1 MSKISSSEDLYR
13 QLVEDGEDSWLL
25 SLLAFAIAE
34 EQRMDWMKH
43 TREQEGV
50 FPDTEAIKD
59 WYQQQPPNVM
69 SRARG
74 DAENVLQQY
83 VDEVL
88 EEVLANE
95 RREIMESAIVR
106 EIREVRRLWP
116 QFGINVAGGLV
127 GAFLFAAMLATL
139 AFIIFV
145 DPSPLQFGHG
155 VAK

>member
-1 MSKISSSEDLYR
+1 MPNISSSEDLYR

-43 TREQEGV
+43 SRNQDGV
-50 FPDTEAIKD
+50 FPDTEAIKN
-59 WYQQQPPNVM
+59 WYQQQPSSVIF
-69 SRARG
+69 RARG

-83 VDEVL
+83 ADEVL

-95 RREIMESAIVR
+95 RREILESTIVR
-106 EIREVRRLWP
+106 EVREVRRFWP

-127 GAFLFAAMLATL
+127 SAFLFAALLAIIV
-139 AFIIFV
+139 FIVFM
-145 DPSPLQFGHG
+145 DSSPLQFGHG
-155 VAK
+155 ITK

>member
-1 MSKISSSEDLYR
+1 MPKISNSEDLYR
-13 QLVEDGEDSWLL
+13 HLVEDGEGSWLL

-43 TREQEGV
+43 SREQDGV
-50 FPDTEAIKD
+50 FPNTEAIKD
-59 WYQQQPPNVM
+59 WYQQQPPSVL

-74 DAENVLQQY
+74 DAEIVLQQY
-83 VDEVL
+83 VDAVL
-88 EEVLANE
+88 EEVLTNE

-127 GAFLFAAMLATL
+127 GALLFAALLATV
-139 AFIIFV
+139 AFIVFV
-145 DPSPLQFGHG
+145 DPSPLQFGHS
-155 VAK
+155 VTK

>member
-1 MSKISSSEDLYR
+1 MPKISNSEDLYR
-13 QLVEDGEDSWLL
+13 HLVEDGEDSWLL

-43 TREQEGV
+43 SREQDGV
-50 FPDTEAIKD
+50 FPNTEAIKD
-59 WYQQQPPNVM
+59 WYQQQPPSVL

-88 EEVLANE
+88 EEVLTNE

-106 EIREVRRLWP
+106 ERPCFAKLGGFGLSLELMWP
-116 QFGINVAGGLV
+116 EGWSAH
-127 GAFLFAAMLATL
+127 
-139 AFIIFV
+139 
-145 DPSPLQFGHG
+145 SSLQHC
-155 VAK
+155 